1 LLIGLDGS
9 DFLSVLHNIT
19 FLAGNTDIVFDTII
33 QDDNIFEM
41 DETFGHTLLII
52 PSSRAIS
59 IVNGTT
65 TIVIMD
71 NDRKCKI
78 QDKLFVYSC
87 IYSY

>member
-1 LLIGLDGS
+1 LLNDLDGN
-9 DFLSVLHNIT
+9 DFLFVPHNIT
-19 FLAGNTDIVFDTII
+19 FIAGNTDIVFDTII

-41 DETFGHTLLII
+41 DETFDHMLLII

-65 TIVIMD
+65 TVVIID

-78 QDKLFVYSC
+78 QNEVFVYSC